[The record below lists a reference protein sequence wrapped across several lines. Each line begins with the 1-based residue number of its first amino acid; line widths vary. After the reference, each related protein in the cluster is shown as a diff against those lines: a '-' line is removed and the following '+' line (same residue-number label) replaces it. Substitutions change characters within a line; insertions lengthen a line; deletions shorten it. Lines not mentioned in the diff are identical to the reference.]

1 MSNREFIQHELDE
14 RARLETEARSILET
28 AAARG
33 EEPSAEEQERWD
45 KIIAEADRRKE
56 RIAKLEQMDRDA
68 ALDAQVRSRL
78 GQAAPAEPST
88 GEPDRAKD
96 STGLLFDAIRTLQTE
111 FQRDGM
117 VTTSGLTVVTPFDM
131 RKIAEELRVVT
142 DFGNGTSLYVSD
154 FSTNVAVYM
163 RTESPWLGNATIINA
178 DNGRPSILPNLT
190 ADPTSYTPGEGTA
203 ITAADPTLG
212 TVTATP
218 VSYKALAYISAE
230 ADEDETIGYMPLLAK
245 SQARSL
251 GQAFGSATTT
261 AVLAAA
267 TNGGTATGLGGG
279 ATATFIGAD
288 DLITLQY
295 GLAAPYRRVGA
306 FVMSNGMIQKAR
318 KYKDLN
324 GQYLW
329 QQAVAPNQP
338 DTFNGRPVYEDPYLA
353 TPASA
358 TKSVL
363 FGDLS
368 LWVIKQR
375 ALRTAVS
382 YDYAFNLDNIA
393 IKSVY
398 RAGGALPDSAG
409 LAYMVSATT

>member
-1 MSNREFIQHELDE
+1 VDNQEFIAYEFEQ
-14 RARLETEARSILET
+14 RSKLETEARSILET
-28 AAARG
+28 ATAENR
-33 EEPSAEEQERWD
+33 EPSAEEQERWD
-45 KIIAEADRRKE
+45 KIIAESDRRKA
-56 RIAKLEQMDRDA
+56 RIEQLTKADDDAKGLEA
-68 ALDAQVRSRL
+68 IRSRYAEVANPDS
-78 GQAAPAEPST
+78 GKPAGGS
-88 GEPDRAKD
+88 KD

-353 TPASA
+353 TPESA

-409 LAYMVSATT
+409 LAYMVSADT